1 MTALQRGGYFLAVE
15 KIVMTL
21 LLCHVAAIVEA
32 YRSSSVMRITRLQ
45 ATLSTFESHTDQ
57 SSSAPLPNL
66 EQRRPLKVALLATAA
81 RTNRG
86 ELANDA
92 DKSKAMELIS
102 KLESLNPIPDPAL
115 SSYHNGAW
123 ELVYSSTFLFK
134 VSPLFLAARAVC
146 KDGDEAERFNYFCK
160 LHKAALAWT
169 QIGKVTQTIT
179 DTSLVNSFATSGS
192 PFLGLP
198 GPFVS
203 GVITSSADIE
213 SKTGSELTLFMD
225 KVKILDSNVPFLRD
239 FLDTF
244 EGLPT
249 RSLSSV
255 LESAISLK
263 APKPKFFVTYVDTHM
278 RICRDQ
284 DDEVFVF
291 NRV

>member
-1 MTALQRGGYFLAVE
+1 MTFFQYTTLASVFSLGLALSARPDTVKA
-15 KIVMTL
+15 
-21 LLCHVAAIVEA
+21 
-32 YRSSSVMRITRLQ
+32 
-45 ATLSTFESHTDQ
+45 STFESFVDHSLSTP
-57 SSSAPLPNL
+57 PLPHL
-66 EQRRPLKVALLATAA
+66 EERRPLKVALLATAA

-86 ELANDA
+86 ELSDDT
-92 DKSKAMELIS
+92 DKSKAMELIG
-102 KLESLNPIPDPAL
+102 KLESLNPIPNPAL

-123 ELVYSSTFLFK
+123 ELVFSSTYLFK
-134 VSPLFLAARAVC
+134 CSPFFLAARAVC
-146 KDGDEAERFNYFCK
+146 QDGVEAERFNYFCK

-169 QIGKVTQTIT
+169 QIGKVTQTIS
-179 DTSLVNSFATSGS
+179 DTSVVNSFETSGS

-198 GPFVS
+198 GPFIR
-203 GVITSSADIE
+203 GVITSTADIE
-213 SKTGSELTLFMD
+213 SKTGSEMTLFMD
-225 KVKILDSNVPFLRD
+225 KVKILNSNVPLLRNFLE
-239 FLDTF
+239 TF

-255 LESAISLK
+255 LESSISLK